1 MMAELLGIL
10 PSVGFAALMVVGV
23 VGFLIYSQKQRA
35 QIQKDTA
42 NYQAGAIAQRLGMR
56 LERGDPAQN
65 LFVNSTL
72 FETVKIDAVLR
83 GERHG
88 VPIEIVYLKETW
100 TETGVVYSTTTRK
113 WEARLTART
122 PAQFG
127 HFEVCMRQPQAY
139 NAVRSF
145 FSNPMPELPTG
156 DPRTDSLLRV
166 TGDNPPV
173 AGALGPLLAPLTRL
187 NYVHV
192 IGRPGEISFLMS
204 HCAGGRGLEMMGV
217 GYGLHD
223 ADLILDVLTRIALT
237 AEGRA

>member
-1 MMAELLGIL
+1 MDQLLAIV
-10 PSVGFAALMVVGV
+10 PSISFAALMVVGV
-23 VGFLIYSQKQRA
+23 IGYMIYAQKHRA

-42 NYQAGAIAQRLGMR
+42 DYQAGAMAQRLGMR
-56 LERGDPAQN
+56 IERGDPHQN
-65 LFVNSTL
+65 LFVNTQL
-72 FETVKIDAVLR
+72 FETAKIDVALR

-100 TETGVVYSTTTRK
+100 TETGIVSSTIHRK
-113 WEARLTART
+113 WEGRLTART

-127 HFEVCMRQPQAY
+127 HFEVSLRQPQSY
-139 NAVRSF
+139 NVVRSYF
-145 FSNPMPELPTG
+145 AHPMPELPTG

-166 TGDNPPV
+166 TGDNPPI

-192 IGRPGEISFLMS
+192 IGRPGEVTFLMS

-217 GYGLHD
+217 GYALHD
-223 ADLILDVLTRIALT
+223 AELIFDVLTRIALT